1 MPFESEAQR
10 KAMYAAAAG
19 NSNIGIPQSVAKE
32 FIEHSDEVPAEAT
45 PLSTPVKEDAD
56 PCWNGYEQLGMKE
69 KDGKQVPNCVP
80 DSGMAPTAVMVRN
93 GNDDGGNR
101 EGSHFVLDNEGIEG
115 QVAPEVLMPVDK
127 HAGPAGRSAGIML
140 LTKDGEILMIRRGN
154 GGDYPNTW
162 AVPGGHQDKGETLEE
177 CARREMLE
185 ETGIKYEGPLEVLY
199 DNGQFC
205 TYIAKNVEKETV
217 KLNHESS
224 GYDWCALDNPPQPLH
239 PGQDVCFRIASA
251 KTETDIAQLIRDGL
265 LPSPQ
270 MYANVGLLAIRIT
283 GTGLAYRS
291 SIGEHV
297 WRDPSLYLNDE
308 FLKRCNGLIVIMN
321 HPESAVLNSEE
332 FKDRA
337 IGSIVLP
344 YIKGDE
350 VWGIAKIYDK
360 DAMAQIIEE
369 GESPEGISTSPSV
382 VFDNTAGNT
391 TLTTENGEPLL
402 IEGVPFLLDHI
413 AIVTKERGSKGV
425 WDKGGDATGV
435 LLTNLEVSDMDK
447 ENLMEPK
454 ADAQGDK
461 LDAIL
466 KAVGNIAARVDEME
480 KNLPAAPLVTAV
492 DKKADE
498 EEEEAKKADDS
509 GEVEG
514 KAGEIKPDEDA
525 KMDDDEE
532 AAKKDEEAAEYADA
546 QAKADSVLAS
556 FGKSAS
562 RPLQGES
569 LMAYRKRLLRGLQA
583 YSDSYKGINLASIK
597 DAALLAL
604 AEKQIFA
611 DAVVASRADSNLPAG
626 QLVEINEKDRAGR
639 TITKFRGSMSA
650 WLDDFK
656 VPALRATAFHTA
668 NNQR

>member
-1 MPFESEAQR
+1 MPFISEQQR

-19 NSNIGIPQSVAKE
+19 NSNIGIPKEVAEK
-32 FIEHSDEVPAEAT
+32 FIKHAEDGEIPAEAT
-45 PLSTPVKEDAD
+45 PLSTPVKED
-56 PCWNGYEQLGMKE
+56 
-69 KDGKQVPNCVP
+69 
-80 DSGMAPTAVMVRN
+80 SGIAPAAVMVRN
-93 GNDDGGNR
+93 GETEDDGGNR
-101 EGSHFVLDNEGIEG
+101 EGSHFVLDSEGIEG
-115 QVAPEVLMPVDK
+115 QVSPEVLMPVDK
-127 HAGPAGRSAGIML
+127 NAGPAGRSSGIML

-177 CARREMLE
+177 CARREMFE
-185 ETGIKYEGPLEVLY
+185 ETGIKYEGPLETLY

-205 TYIAKNVEKETV
+205 TYIAKNVEKMEV

-239 PGQDVCFRIASA
+239 PGQDICFRIASA
-251 KTETDIAQLIRDGL
+251 KTETDIAELIRDGL

-270 MYANVGLLAIRIT
+270 FYANVGLLAIRIT

-297 WRDPSLYLNDE
+297 WRDPSIYLNEE

-321 HPESAVLNSEE
+321 HPKSAVLNSEE

-391 TLTTENGEPLL
+391 TLTTENGEPFL

-466 KAVGNIAARVDEME
+466 KALGGIAARVDEME

-492 DKKADE
+492 DKKDDDAKE
-498 EEEEAKKADDS
+498 EKAEKADDS

-514 KAGEIKPDEDA
+514 KAGEIKPDEAA
-525 KMDDDEE
+525 KMDDDEEE

-597 DAALLAL
+597 DAGLLAL

-611 DAVVASRADSNLPAG
+611 DAVTASRADSNLPAG

>member
-32 FIEHSDEVPAEAT
+32 FIKHTDGEIPAEAT
-45 PLSTPVKEDAD
+45 PLSTPVKED
-56 PCWNGYEQLGMKE
+56 
-69 KDGKQVPNCVP
+69 
-80 DSGMAPTAVMVRN
+80 SGMAPVAVMVRN

-185 ETGIKYEGPLEVLY
+185 ETGIKYEGSLEVLY

-224 GYDWCALDNPPQPLH
+224 GYDWCALDNPPHPLH
-239 PGQDVCFRIASA
+239 PGQDICFRIASA
-251 KTETDIAQLIRDGL
+251 KTETDIAHLIRDGL

-308 FLKRCNGLIVIMN
+308 FLQRCNGLIVIMN

-425 WDKGGDATGV
+425 WDKGGDPTGV

-466 KAVGNIAARVDEME
+466 KALGGIAARVDEME

-498 EEEEAKKADDS
+498 EEEAKKADDS

-514 KAGEIKPDEDA
+514 KAGEIKPDEDTEED
-525 KMDDDEE
+525 KEEE